1 MSTGTP
7 TDVGRRATVAVLAA
21 FALNGFLFANWVS
34 RLPAVRDT
42 LGLSP
47 AQMGLLLLVGSVGS
61 LLALPLTGGVAQ
73 RFGTARTVLG
83 AMLISASGFG
93 VVVLA
98 LQLETIPVLATGL
111 LMAMVGVAG
120 WDVAM
125 NLEGGAVEHVIE
137 RQIMPRFHAAFSLGT
152 VAGAGVGAL
161 AAFGRVAVPVHLA
174 GVVVLVVLGVAVSVR
189 GFLPRSP
196 AATGGGRRSRVA
208 AAFGGWRE
216 PRTVLI
222 GLMVL
227 AFALTEGA
235 ANDWLALA
243 VVDGFGAA
251 DDVGAVGFG
260 IFVAAMTVMR
270 LSGEWLLARFGR
282 VAVLRGSSLLA
293 LGGLLVFGLAPWLPL
308 ALVGAVLWGLG
319 AALGFPVGMS
329 AAGDEPLKAAMRVS
343 VVSTVGYTA
352 FLCGPPLL
360 GVLADSVGYRHAL
373 LAIAVPLVAGFVLS
387 HVARPLPARPV

>member
-1 MSTGTP
+1 MTTPSTS
-7 TDVGRRATVAVLAA
+7 DIGRRATGAVLAA

-34 RLPAVRDT
+34 RLPAVRDA

-47 AQMGLLLLVGSVGS
+47 AQMGLLLLVGSFGS

-73 RFGTARTVLG
+73 RFGTARTVLI
-83 AMLISASGFG
+83 AMLVSAGGF
-93 VVVLA
+93 VVLI
-98 LQLETIPVLATGL
+98 LGLHLGLVPLLAAGL
-111 LMAMVGVAG
+111 LGAMVGVAG

-125 NLEGGAVEHVIE
+125 NLEGGAVEHVVE

-152 VAGAGVGAL
+152 VGGAGVGAL
-161 AAFGRVAVPVHLA
+161 AAFAQVAVTLHLA
-174 GVVVLVVLGVAVSVR
+174 AVLVVVVLGVAAATR
-189 GFLPRSP
+189 GFLPRETP
-196 AATGGGRRSRVA
+196 EPGRRGRLGGA
-208 AAFGGWRE
+208 LGGWRE

-243 VVDGFGAA
+243 VVDGFGTT

-260 IFVAAMTVMR
+260 IFVSAMTIMR
-270 LSGEWLLARFGR
+270 LSGERLLARFGR
-282 VAVLRGSSLLA
+282 VRVLRGTTVLA
-293 LGGLLVFGLAPWLPL
+293 LGGLLLFGLAPWLPL
-308 ALVGAVLWGLG
+308 ALAGAVLWGLG

-343 VVSTVGYTA
+343 VVSTIGYTA

-360 GVLADSVGYRHAL
+360 GVLAEAVGYRYAL
-373 LAIAVPLVAGFVLS
+373 LAIAVPLVAGFFLS
-387 HVARPLPARPV
+387 NVARPPAARRV